1 MTEEAAREA
10 SPFLSLD
17 FLYVPSK
24 DPSKDFAYYTDT
36 LGGLALFR
44 IKHDGVEVG
53 AVRLSHEGPIVL
65 LASHLEGDQ
74 PIVIYRVAS
83 LHDTTRL
90 LETRGWVAQ
99 EQFEIPHG
107 PICTFVAEG
116 GQRFAIY
123 ELTRPEAND
132 RFIGRFDV

>member
-1 MTEEAAREA
+1 MTGEAAREA
-10 SPFLSLD
+10 PPFLSLD

-24 DPSKDFAYYTDT
+24 DPSKDFAYCTDT
-36 LGGLALFR
+36 LGGVPLFR

-53 AVRLSHEGPIVL
+53 AVRLSHEGPILL
-65 LASHLEGDQ
+65 LASHLEGVQ
-74 PIVIYRVAS
+74 PIVIYRIAS
-83 LHDTTRL
+83 MPDTTRL
-90 LETRGWVAQ
+90 LETRGWVAE

-123 ELTRPEAND
+123 ELTRPESND
-132 RFIGRFDV
+132 RFTGRFEV